1 MLCCHQ
7 LGSPRP
13 TLKAQNKMIVARTAA
28 CLVAS
33 AFFLAACSKQ
43 PSTGDAQAASL
54 PQAAA
59 SHASATSETAMPD
72 MKPGLW
78 EVRMSHTG
86 GNGQNHGGVTQQCLD
101 SGAMAQAK
109 LTAADYL
116 KANCSKNEISRTGD
130 TWTNDLVCK
139 SGGSVMT
146 THTVTAM
153 AGDGAYHTDLSTT
166 FDPPIAGNAKST
178 TTVDGKWIGACKPT

>member
-1 MLCCHQ
+1 
-7 LGSPRP
+7 
-13 TLKAQNKMIVARTAA
+13 
-28 CLVAS
+28 
-33 AFFLAACSKQ
+33 
-43 PSTGDAQAASL
+43 
-54 PQAAA
+54 
-59 SHASATSETAMPD
+59 
-72 MKPGLW
+72 
-78 EVRMSHTG
+78 MSHTG
-86 GNGQNHGGVTQQCLD
+86 GAGQTHGGVTQQCLD

-130 TWTNDLVCK
+130 TWTNELVCK

-153 AGDGAYHTDLSTT
+153 VGDGAYHTDVSTT
-166 FDPPIAGNAKST
+166 FDPPVAGNAKST